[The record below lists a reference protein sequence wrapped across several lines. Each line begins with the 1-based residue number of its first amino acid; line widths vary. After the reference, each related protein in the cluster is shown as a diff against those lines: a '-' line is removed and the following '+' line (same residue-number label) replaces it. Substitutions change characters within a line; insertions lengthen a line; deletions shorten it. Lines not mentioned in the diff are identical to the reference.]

1 MGAVTAACARSRLAR
16 HAAPLLLSVVAAGA
30 AATPCATTIGEL
42 KAIADDTAFP
52 LRWQETSMSDG
63 KPLVVA
69 IAERDD
75 TLFLEFTKT
84 REGLWAEGSAKVC
97 GSGAVLEARLRRGG
111 LRLGPAAHWILRHS
125 IGPGAVF
132 VLSRLP
138 DGQLRIATPGWSGL
152 FVPLHDG
159 ARRPSQ

>member
-1 MGAVTAACARSRLAR
+1 MTGSAALAR
-16 HAAPLLLSVVAAGA
+16 PRPVLPATALLLSLAAAGA
-30 AATPCATTIGEL
+30 AATPCAATIGEL
-42 KAIADDTAFP
+42 KAIADDASFP

-75 TLFLEFTKT
+75 ALFLEFTKT
-84 REGLWAEGSAKVC
+84 QEGLWAEGSAKVC
-97 GSGAVLEARLRRGG
+97 GSGARFEARLRRAG

-125 IGPGAVF
+125 IGPGTVF

-138 DGQLRIATPGWSGL
+138 GGQLRIATPGWSGL
-152 FVPLHDG
+152 FVPLHD
-159 ARRPSQ
+159 AVRLPPE